1 MASSPIPPTKPP
13 HPLFVKSCSPM
24 MPRSCWFSVFVY
36 VWWLPL
42 MLAGAEE
49 QQQQGEAGCSGS
61 DKKCGNLTISYPFW
75 LRETAEE
82 EQGSAACAP
91 PDFEVTCLSND
102 TPVLPS
108 SLPSSLGFA
117 IMDILYEEDSLRVV
131 DLGRTRLSQASN
143 GGCGIQIWNTSDKL
157 GRPFSIA
164 PANVNLVLYNCT
176 DASAARRDGALVET
190 SLGCGNH
197 TQVFVEA
204 SDSETSYIAGCDA
217 VVLPVL
223 GGANGR
229 ANASDYDRLIGDGFL
244 MTWENPPTPAR
255 KFTHANHV

>member
-1 MASSPIPPTKPP
+1 
-13 HPLFVKSCSPM
+13 M
-24 MPRSCWFSVFVY
+24 MPRSCWFSALVL

-42 MLAGAEE
+42 MRAE

-102 TPVLPS
+102 TPALPS

-117 IMDILYEEDSLRVV
+117 IMDILYEGDSLRVV
-131 DLGRTRLSQASN
+131 DLGKTRLSQASN
-143 GGCGIQIWNTSDKL
+143 GCGIQIWNTSDKL
-157 GRPFSIA
+157 ARPFSIG
-164 PANVNLVLYNCT
+164 PGNVNLVLYNCT
-176 DASAARRDGALVET
+176 DASMVRRDGGVLVET
-190 SLGCGNH
+190 TLGCPNH
-197 TQVFVEA
+197 TQVFASVEEA
-204 SDSETSYIAGCDA
+204 RAVEGCDA

-223 GGANGR
+223 GGGASGGV
-229 ANASDYDRLIGDGFL
+229 NASDYDRLIGGGFL
-244 MTWENPPTPAR
+244 MTWENPPAPPR
-255 KFTHANHV
+255 KFAHANHVVLITS

>member
-1 MASSPIPPTKPP
+1 
-13 HPLFVKSCSPM
+13 M
-24 MPRSCWFSVFVY
+24 MPRSCWFSALVL

-42 MLAGAEE
+42 MRAE
-49 QQQQGEAGCSGS
+49 QQQQGETGCSGS

-102 TPVLPS
+102 TPALPS

-117 IMDILYEEDSLRVV
+117 IMDILYEGDSLRVV
-131 DLGRTRLSQASN
+131 DLGKTRLSQASN

-157 GRPFSIA
+157 ARPFRIGL
-164 PANVNLVLYNCT
+164 ANVNLVLYNCT
-176 DASAARRDGALVET
+176 DASAARRDDGELVET
-190 SLGCGNH
+190 RLGCGNE
-197 TQVFVEA
+197 TQVFVRVEEE
-204 SDSETSYIAGCDA
+204 DDETRAIQGCDA

-223 GGANGR
+223 GGANGKP
-229 ANASDYDRLIGDGFL
+229 NASDYERLIADGFL
-244 MTWENPPTPAR
+244 MTWDNTTTTPLGR
-255 KFTHANHV
+255 KFTHPNHLLVKFIR